1 MIVLNLSCEQG
12 HHFEG
17 WFPSSEAFENQCQ
30 RSLVSCTVCASTEI
44 TRLPSSPR
52 ISKGATEPIETKVTT
67 GPTKEAV
74 ATVLNAI
81 AKIASECENVDQDFP
96 DEVRKIHYGETAP
109 RNIRGIATVEETL
122 EMLEEGIPLL
132 PLPVPP
138 KGETH

>member
-1 MIVLNLSCEQG
+1 M
-12 HHFEG
+12 
-17 WFPSSEAFENQCQ
+17 
-30 RSLVSCTVCASTEI
+30 
-44 TRLPSSPR
+44 
-52 ISKGATEPIETKVTT
+52 K
-67 GPTKEAV
+67 PTKEAV

-122 EMLEEGIPLL
+122 EMLEEGMPLL